1 MQAVAVPDAEEVEEE
16 PNIEELPTIADI
28 QDERPQEVKVLEE
41 FKKSGRWKTFLG
53 IFAIFSNK
61 KLPIL
66 KGLPHEIFT
75 VFLDLDGWMDCLID

>member
-1 MQAVAVPDAEEVEEE
+1 MVLQAAAVPDAEEVEEE

-53 IFAIFSNK
+53 IFCYF
-61 KLPIL
+61 L
-66 KGLPHEIFT
+66 K
-75 VFLDLDGWMDCLID
+75 